1 MQNTLL
7 IYTEH
12 MNKLKL
18 DLLNILQEYQY
29 KDSPERSLF
38 LAVILQALL
47 DATKPMRSDES
58 SQAIN
63 YRERAISWFAASIGV
78 TATNFIEVCD
88 MANLDSVYVRN
99 FAYKVIHSKEK
110 TFIRHRINQVLQT
123 DRM

>member
-18 DLLNILQEYQY
+18 DLLNILQEYHY

-58 SQAIN
+58 SQAIT

-123 DRM
+123 DRI

>member
-1 MQNTLL
+1 
-7 IYTEH
+7 

-78 TATNFIEVCD
+78 TSTNFIEVCD

>member
-78 TATNFIEVCD
+78 TSTNFIEVCD